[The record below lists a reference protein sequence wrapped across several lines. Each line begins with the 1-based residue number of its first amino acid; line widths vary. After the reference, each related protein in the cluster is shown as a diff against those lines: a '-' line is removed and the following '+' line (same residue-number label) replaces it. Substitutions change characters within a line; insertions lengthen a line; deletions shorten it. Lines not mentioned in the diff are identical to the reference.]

1 MLNKKR
7 VKLNA
12 ILIVAII
19 IVSICIFAALRSA
32 DKSSVGSEIHIYN
45 INISEDNQRNIW
57 KHSEKNKLS
66 YELVLAIYQTESEND
81 SFFNN
86 INKEIEEL
94 AYFRDY
100 WTELGYPDEIVYS
113 LILISKE
120 RGINGCL
127 DFMKN
132 NDSYE
137 LNNYV
142 QKVTE
147 YKFFLEQIS
156 YADNSL

>member
-19 IVSICIFAALRSA
+19 LVSICIFAALRSV

-57 KHSEKNKLS
+57 KYSEKNKLS
-66 YELVLAIYQTESEND
+66 YELVLAIYQTGIEND
-81 SFFNN
+81 SLSNN
-86 INKEIEEL
+86 ISKEIEEL
-94 AYFRDY
+94 AYYRDY
-100 WTELGYPDEIVYS
+100 WTELGFPDEIVYS

-120 RGINGCL
+120 RGIKGCS
-127 DFMKN
+127 DFIEN
-132 NDSYE
+132 NDVYDQ
-137 LNNYV
+137 NNYV

-156 YADNSL
+156 YADSTL